1 MVSCDNSGWESCCL
15 LLNMVWQGCVCL
27 MYSEYVKVFYTNV
40 YNCVLG
46 SVRVI
51 YQKQFRHLYSFSVC
65 INLYESETLRG
76 HTDMICVIGLGDI
89 TKNCL
94 KGFLSFFQKQPLIK
108 VFVNLNFFFT
118 KWTSGTIHRPTNN

>member
-1 MVSCDNSGWESCCL
+1 MRVL
-15 LLNMVWQGCVCL
+15 LFVVVVEYGLTRLCVFDVG
-27 MYSEYVKVFYTNV
+27 YSEYVKVFYTNV

-46 SVRVI
+46 SVRVRC
-51 YQKQFRHLYSFSVC
+51 QKQFRHLYSFSVC

-108 VFVNLNFFFT
+108 VFVNLNFF
-118 KWTSGTIHRPTNN
+118 SLNELVELYIGLRIINV